1 MDKKI
6 KNEIL
11 EYLKAIEDLVNETP
25 KTEVKQTSVMLRDL
39 PQGSVFVFQ
48 DNEFIKL
55 GDEQGGVLCITRNFW
70 AKDEEFGNDAD
81 YKSSRIKEMLERDF
95 WNDKDDDKILPYTM
109 DLTSDNGD
117 KVLGSY
123 TSKIGL
129 LTCDLYRKYYYQ
141 IPRYDDWWWTC
152 TAWGYSSGAYYV
164 RGVNLDGS
172 LYSSYADY
180 SGGVVPACI
189 LDGQTLISC
198 DSNCEGKDD

>member
-11 EYLKAIEDLVNETP
+11 EHLKTIEDLVNETP

-55 GDEQGGVLCITRNFW
+55 GDEQSGVLCITRNFW

-152 TAWGYSSGAYYV
+152 TAWGYSSIANLV
-164 RGVNLDGS
+164 RFVKTDGS
-172 LYSSYADY
+172 LGSDGAYSSF
-180 SGGVVPACI
+180 GVVPACI
-189 LDGQTLISC
+189 LKPSTKIRHDRG
-198 DSNCEGKDD
+198 D